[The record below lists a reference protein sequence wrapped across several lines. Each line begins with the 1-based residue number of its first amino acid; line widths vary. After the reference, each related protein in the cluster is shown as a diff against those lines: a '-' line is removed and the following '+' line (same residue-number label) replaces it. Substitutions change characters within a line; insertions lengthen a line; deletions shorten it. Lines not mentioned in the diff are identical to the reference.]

1 MRVGTQ
7 AGLIAMAIALGV
19 GSAAWAEVPS
29 FDAQLDS
36 YRQSAERGSQALSLQ
51 APRLP
56 RMAWTASGT
65 APRSLSPA
73 EAARHHLEDHAAR
86 HRLPLAAV
94 HTAEVAEVHDTGR
107 GGIIVRFRQRADGYE
122 VVGGRVSVLMTRDLE
137 LVAVSGQL
145 APQAASGLAGEARF
159 RLAPEQAVAAAL
171 SDRYG
176 AQVALASE
184 GPRQAGYTAY
194 ALAPTAYASGVHL
207 LEPARAKPVLYPLD
221 GRLIPAYALHF
232 IASFGPSTRID
243 GYEYVIAADDGALLR
258 RQSLSAK
265 ATFTYR
271 VWARDD
277 AYNTP
282 FDGPQGTANPHPVGE
297 PADLELEFIDPIDVA
312 MLGFNTNPDGQ
323 PDPWL
328 PEGATETRGNNVDAY
343 ADHTLP
349 DGFNDGRDVR
359 ATITGPGEFLHTY
372 DPDDE
377 PLASDEQVMASVTSL
392 FYVTNWL
399 HNWYY
404 DSGFDEAAGNAQENN
419 FGRGGEEGDRL
430 LAEAQDGARHDDPPR
445 NNANML
451 TPPDGTSPRMQMYL
465 WLGPTDAFVEAL
477 DRELSPVGVAVFG
490 PEDFDLEGEVVLVD
504 DGSTEADAGEGS
516 VTDACQPIQNDVS
529 GAIALVDRGGCTFE
543 SKAERVQAAG
553 AIGMIVANNEPEGV
567 VTMAQGDEPLDIQ
580 IPALMITFD
589 DGLELR
595 EALPASARMFRDS
608 SAPERDGTLDNTI
621 VAHEWGHYLHF
632 RLVEGCG
639 IIQQCRAM
647 SEGFADFVAL
657 HMTIDED
664 TDLEGALAVGQYAT
678 ASLTDNVYFGVR
690 RVPYS
695 IDFGKNALT
704 FGHISRGA
712 ELPTTHPMRAGAA
725 DNAQVHNAGE
735 VWGSALLEAY
745 AALLHERDHEFD
757 EARRRMSDYLVA
769 AMKLAPPS
777 PTYTEQARALLAAVW
792 AADRDDFEVMAAAF
806 ARRGMGS
813 GAESPPAFSTDLVGV
828 VESFE
833 TAGELRLVASALD
846 DSIDSC
852 DGDGVLDLTET
863 GNLVLTIEN
872 VGFAELEAAT
882 IRVTTNEPA
891 LSFPE
896 GDTVTL
902 DAMAPITAHTL
913 AIPVAASED
922 LPDLGL
928 VTFEVTVQ
936 SPGAVAPEQ
945 TLTLEKLVNYDVVEN
960 ASRVDRVD
968 SPVTP
973 WTTEDFGAP
982 SDVWRREPR
991 GQGGVWLAE
1000 HFPAVT
1006 DSRLIS
1012 PELEV
1017 SRSNP
1022 LVISFRHRHQFASAP
1037 LEEGGPLVHFGGG
1050 VVEIRVAG
1058 GEWRDVSDLA
1068 QPGYGGS
1075 IGAEGTG
1082 NPLQGRPGYISVSE
1096 GYPELS
1102 EVRLNFGSAFAG
1114 QRVQLR
1120 FRVGAGLGLGA
1131 PGWEIDEIAVSGID
1145 NRPFHELQGE
1155 GGDCETLGT
1164 PSGGCG
1170 CASGGGSP
1178 LSSAL
1183 AAALVAL
1190 VLLLPR
1196 RRREARA

>member
-1 MRVGTQ
+1 MAAGTR
-7 AGLIAMAIALGV
+7 AGVIALAIALGV
-19 GSAAWAEVPS
+19 GTKASADIPN

-36 YRQSAERGSQALSLQ
+36 YRQSAERGQALALT
-51 APRLP
+51 APRMP
-56 RMAWTASGT
+56 RMAWTASGQT
-65 APRSLSPA
+65 PRGASPA

-122 VVGGRVSVLMTRDLE
+122 VVGGRITVLLTRDLE

-145 APQAASGLAGEARF
+145 APQAASGLAGSARF
-159 RLAPEQAVAAAL
+159 RLAPEQAIAAAL

-176 AQVALASE
+176 AQVSLAHD
-184 GPRQAGYTAY
+184 GPRTAGYGAY
-194 ALAPTAYASGVHL
+194 ALAPAAYASGVHL
-207 LEPARAKPVLYPLD
+207 LEPARAKPVVYPLD
-221 GRLIPAYALHF
+221 GQLIPAYALHF

-243 GYEYVIAADDGALLR
+243 GYEYVISADDGSLLR
-258 RQSLSAK
+258 RRSLSAG

-277 AYNTP
+277 DYHTP

-297 PADLELEFIDPIDVA
+297 PGDLELEFIDPIDVA
-312 MLGFNTNPDGQ
+312 MRGFNTNPEGGS
-323 PDPWL
+323 DPWL

-349 DGFNDGRDVR
+349 DGFNAGEDLR
-359 ATITGPGEFLHTY
+359 AAITGPGEFLHTF
-372 DPDDE
+372 DTELD

-404 DSGFDEAAGNAQENN
+404 DSGFDEEAGNAQENN
-419 FGRGGEEGDRL
+419 FGRGGVEGDRL
-430 LAEAQDGARHDDPPR
+430 LAEAQDGARHDEPPR

-451 TPPDGTSPRMQMYL
+451 TPPDGTSPRMQMYI

-477 DRELSPVGVAVFG
+477 EREFSPVGVAVFG
-490 PEDFDLEGEVVLVD
+490 PENFDVEAEVVLVD
-504 DGSTEADAGEGS
+504 DGSTEVDAGEGS

-580 IPALMITFD
+580 IPSLMITFD
-589 DGLELR
+589 DGQALR
-595 EALPASARMFRDS
+595 DALPESARLFRDS

-695 IDFGKNALT
+695 IDFNKNALT

-712 ELPTTHPMRAGAA
+712 ELPTTHPMRAGVA

-735 VWGSALLEAY
+735 VWASAMLEAY
-745 AALLHERDHEFD
+745 AALLRERDHDFA

-769 AMKLAPPS
+769 GMKMAPPS
-777 PTYTEQARALLAAVW
+777 PTYTEQARALLAVVW
-792 AADRDDFEVMAAAF
+792 AADRDDFAVMAEAF

-813 GAESPPAFSTDLVGV
+813 GAESPPPFSIDLVGV
-828 VESFE
+828 IESFA
-833 TAGELRLVASALD
+833 TAGELRLVASELD

-852 DGDGVLDLTET
+852 DDDGVLDLTET
-863 GNLVLTIEN
+863 GNLVLTLEN
-872 VGFAELEAAT
+872 VGFAELDATT
-882 IRVTTNEPA
+882 IRVTTNEPSI
-891 LSFPE
+891 SFPE
-896 GDTVTL
+896 GDTVNL
-902 DAMAPITAHTL
+902 NAMAPITAQTL
-913 AIPVAASED
+913 AIPIAASED
-922 LPDLGL
+922 LPDLAL
-928 VTFEVTVQ
+928 IEFEVTVQ
-936 SPGAVAPEQ
+936 SAGANTPEQ
-945 TLTLEKLVNYDVVEN
+945 TFTLEKLVNYDVVEN
-960 ASRVDRVD
+960 STRVDRVD
-968 SPVTP
+968 SPITP

-982 SDVWRREPR
+982 SEVWQREAR
-991 GQGGVWLAE
+991 GDGGVWRADHL
-1000 HFPAVT
+1000 PAVT
-1006 DSRLIS
+1006 DSRLVS

-1017 SRSNP
+1017 STSNP
-1022 LVISFRHRHQFASAP
+1022 LVINFRHRHQFGSASF
-1037 LEEGGPLVHFGGG
+1037 EEGGPVVHFGGG

-1058 GEWRDVSDLA
+1058 GEWRDVAELA
-1068 QPGYGGS
+1068 DPGYGGV

-1082 NPLQGRPGYISVSE
+1082 NPLQERPGYVSASP
-1096 GYPELS
+1096 GYPAFDD
-1102 EVRLNFGSAFAG
+1102 VRLNFGSAFAG

-1120 FRVGAGLGLGA
+1120 FRIGSGIGLGA

-1155 GGDCETLGT
+1155 GGDCASLGT
-1164 PSGGCG
+1164 PGGGCG
-1170 CASGGGSP
+1170 CASGGSSP
-1178 LSSAL
+1178 LGSAL
-1183 AAALVAL
+1183 AAALFAL
-1190 VLLLPR
+1190 WMLVPR
-1196 RRREARA
+1196 RRRRAA